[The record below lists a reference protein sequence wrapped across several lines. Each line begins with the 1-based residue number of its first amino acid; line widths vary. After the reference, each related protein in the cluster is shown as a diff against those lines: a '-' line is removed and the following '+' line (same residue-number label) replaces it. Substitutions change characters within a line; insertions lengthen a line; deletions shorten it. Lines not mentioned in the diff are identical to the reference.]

1 MSTHLP
7 RRPGLVVFLGLA
19 GLLGC
24 AHGITSKSAD
34 LSPTS
39 RALASE
45 ADTVA
50 AIASEEDFFEAKLL
64 YQALPESAGERAR
77 LRGKLLDYLLAPIA
91 ALDAEQLRRDP
102 SLLGGEDDFDRL
114 QDSFRDALDL
124 FPPSTLWTAG
134 GPRLTDPERQ
144 LLQKAAKLVLA
155 AYSPRGNELPVATAL
170 FALHSVD
177 GGNREWAARLDQLFS
192 WLDSAAQL
200 GGGQPGPHRLASTS
214 EILESVAAVWPAPEV
229 VERLA
234 RIVFARQDKVAGIL
248 RRPIGSGEGARGL
261 LSELLLDT
269 ESLSAMSVSAAAV
282 YLRCGQLAK
291 ANQVAEHF
299 ADKPGDDPEFRQLTL
314 AVASREAKAN
324 DYLALARRFLPRN
337 EILHG
342 TSTDRIDPLSS
353 MGVLHEGLA
362 VYASDPDLLLLASRV
377 ARMISAP
384 LLSLRYLDEAAAA
397 SASRKADP
405 DLLADLAAERMELAF
420 LRLKMHMDP
429 DRIAQSEREADRLRA
444 QFAEARGRY
453 GAAHFKLDDADID
466 YLLAG
471 SLVDAGQI
479 DKATPLL
486 SRARRSGDSSVDVTR
501 QLANLSIKRGEPQKA
516 IALLRQSLDSRERNA
531 PAEDTIPYVEGQA
544 KLSFLLGNAY
554 EISAN
559 LEDARKAWSIS
570 ARGWE
575 RLMLE
580 QIRRKNLSYSAEATF
595 EVGRLYYLLGRREDG
610 LRKFDEAIAQDED
623 RDQSYLDSIAFLVQR
638 GESEAALDIFR
649 RALAKS
655 TRAVSEYVKVY
666 ASLWILDLTR
676 RSASAPDAGAM
687 AYLRTIAG
695 RKILLRPPRAAA
707 WYTELARYA
716 VGQIDYATLL
726 AKADSSGK
734 RAEAYFYEAMRRLS
748 NGQRE
753 EAHALWSKVVETKMM
768 SFFEFEMAS
777 RYLRTGAPVR
787 PEAGDKDETI

>member
-1 MSTHLP
+1 MFTNLP
-7 RRPGLVVFLGLA
+7 RRLGLFVLLGLA

-24 AHGITSKSAD
+24 AHGIGAKSAQ

-39 RALASE
+39 QALASE
-45 ADTVA
+45 AGAVA
-50 AIASEEDFFEAKLL
+50 SVTSEEDFFEAKLL
-64 YQALPESAGERAR
+64 YQALPENAVERSR

-91 ALDAEQLRRDP
+91 ALNAEQLRRSP
-102 SLLGGEDDFDRL
+102 ALLGTEDDFDRL

-124 FPPSTLWTAG
+124 FPPSSLWARG
-134 GPRLTDPERQ
+134 GPQLSDRERQ
-144 LLQKAAKLVLA
+144 LLQDAAMLLLA

-170 FALHSVD
+170 FVLGSTD
-177 GGNREWAARLDQLFS
+177 GANHEWPARLDQLFS
-192 WLDSAAQL
+192 WLESGTQV
-200 GGGQPGPHRLASTS
+200 GGGQLGPHRQASSS
-214 EILESVAAVWPAPEV
+214 EVLESIAAVWPAPEV
-229 VERLA
+229 LDRLA
-234 RIVFARQDKVAGIL
+234 HLVFARQDKVARIL
-248 RRPIGSGEGARGL
+248 RRPVGSGEGARGL

-269 ESLSAMSVSAAAV
+269 ESLSAMSVSAAAI

-291 ANQVAEHF
+291 ANQVAAHF
-299 ADKPGDDPEFRQLTL
+299 ADKPGDDPDFRQLAL
-314 AVASREAKAN
+314 AAAAPQAKAS

-337 EILHG
+337 EILRG
-342 TSTDRIDPLSS
+342 TSTDRIDPTST
-353 MGVLHEGLA
+353 MGVLHEGLSTFP
-362 VYASDPDLLLLASRV
+362 YDPDLLLLASRV
-377 ARMISAP
+377 ARMLSQP
-384 LLSLRYLDEAAAA
+384 LLSLRYLDEAATAA
-397 SASRKADP
+397 AAHKSDA

-453 GAAHFKLDDADID
+453 GAARFKLDDADID
-466 YLLAG
+466 FVLAG
-471 SLVDAGQI
+471 GMVDAGQI

-486 SRARRSGDSSVDVTR
+486 SRARRNGEGSVDVTR
-501 QLANLSIKRGEPQKA
+501 QLASLSIKRGDPHQA
-516 IALLRQSLDSRERNA
+516 ITLLRQALDSRERNA

-554 EISAN
+554 EVTAS
-559 LEDARKAWSIS
+559 LDDARKAWSTS

-595 EVGRLYYLLGRREDG
+595 EVGRLYYLLGRRSEG
-610 LRKFDEAIAQDED
+610 LRKFDEAIAQDEE

-638 GESEAALDIFR
+638 GEGEAALDIFR

-687 AYLRTIAG
+687 AYLRSIAG

-716 VGQIDYATLL
+716 VGQIDYATLF
-726 AKADSSGK
+726 ANADSSGK

-777 RYLRTGAPVR
+777 RYLRTGAPIR
-787 PEAGDKDETI
+787 PESAEKDETI